1 MDSQFAFAS
10 RDDLWQLQNE
20 MKSVYA
26 TQSEHSDRLARLER
40 RQEEDTRMKS
50 VWGTSSPFP
59 SILGGTP
66 QQDPGYNP
74 AAEAFKNFDQDQSN
88 NMLGSLHLDTEDE
101 PRRGASRANSVRF
114 DESALHGHFGHGSR
128 SSSDFFPLRTGSGL
142 GGHPMTERSSS
153 HKSEGRQSAASL
165 SNPMSRLNSLAYEGR
180 HSTHTPV
187 TPIGPPPGLFHMG
200 PLPSIIR
207 CWLNTNF
214 SNDSLLYA
222 AICTGSYRS
231 VLASSM
237 VQSLGLGDQVTKAN
251 GEAKIKIQV
260 YLPEATIQQA
270 SSRSDSPAPQLPTMT
285 IEFFV
290 QDIPEKDA
298 SIKIFMGSDILRAR
312 NGDILFSQDR
322 LTIFDDD
329 RNKLAVPLVRPEN
342 SEIFHNLLTTSSVPI
357 GTISTSS
364 TDTVSYPFSVVTNGV
379 QETNSAPF
387 DTGDALLQP
396 VDQVNLKADQVSS
409 AVYSPSVTST
419 KQPSVIGDG
428 RNSLIKQQNGRSE
441 SPAQSESHT
450 NDYDSIADGA
460 APDTPTK
467 GETSSMWGSWRRDST
482 QSTRPDSSF
491 SSIASNSGYQRA
503 GRGRGMKVLKPARST
518 APSRST
524 STTQAT
530 LGSDGVTARSSEN
543 GGRVNHHSTSETAEN
558 QRPGPPARTFSNE
571 AKSPLQPS
579 TNKSRPANPIGGAS
593 AFGWLNSSQQKQPS
607 APE

>member
-1 MDSQFAFAS
+1 
-10 RDDLWQLQNE
+10 
-20 MKSVYA
+20 
-26 TQSEHSDRLARLER
+26 
-40 RQEEDTRMKS
+40 
-50 VWGTSSPFP
+50 
-59 SILGGTP
+59 
-66 QQDPGYNP
+66 
-74 AAEAFKNFDQDQSN
+74 
-88 NMLGSLHLDTEDE
+88 MLGSLHLDTEDE

-290 QDIPEKDA
+290 QDMPEKDA
-298 SIKIFMGSDILRAR
+298 SIKIFMGSDILRSR

-357 GTISTSS
+357 STVSTSS
-364 TDTVSYPFSVVTNGV
+364 ADTVSYPFSVVTNGV

-387 DTGDALLQP
+387 DAGDALLQP

-409 AVYSPSVTST
+409 AVYSSSVTST

-428 RNSLIKQQNGRSE
+428 RSSLIKQQNGRSE

-530 LGSDGVTARSSEN
+530 LGSDGITARSSEN

-579 TNKSRPANPIGGAS
+579 TNKSRPTNPIGGAS

>member
-1 MDSQFAFAS
+1 M
-10 RDDLWQLQNE
+10 
-20 MKSVYA
+20 
-26 TQSEHSDRLARLER
+26 DRLANY
-40 RQEEDTRMKS
+40 
-50 VWGTSSPFP
+50 FA
-59 SILGGTP
+59 
-66 QQDPGYNP
+66 DPGYNP

-88 NMLGSLHLDTEDE
+88 NLLGSLHLDTEDE

-142 GGHPMTERSSS
+142 GGLPMTERSSS

-165 SNPMSRLNSLAYEGR
+165 SNPISRLNSLAYEGR
-180 HSTHTPV
+180 HPTLIPV
-187 TPIGPPPGLFHMG
+187 TPIGPPPGLFHLG

-231 VLASSM
+231 VLANSM
-237 VQSLGLGDQVTKAN
+237 VHNLGLGDQVTKID

-270 SSRSDSPAPQLPTMT
+270 SSRSVSPAPQLPTMT

-290 QDIPEKDA
+290 QDMPEKDA
-298 SIKIFMGSDILRAR
+298 SIKIFIGSDVLRTR

-329 RNKLAVPLVRPEN
+329 RSKLAVPLVRPEN
-342 SEIFHNLLTTSSVPI
+342 SEIFHNLLTISSVPI
-357 GTISTSS
+357 STISGSIA
-364 TDTVSYPFSVVTNGV
+364 DTASYPFQVVPNGL
-379 QETNSAPF
+379 QENNTVPF
-387 DTGDALLQP
+387 DARDTP
-396 VDQVNLKADQVSS
+396 VQLVDPVNPKANQASS
-409 AVYSPSVTST
+409 AVYSPIVTSM
-419 KQPSVIGDG
+419 KQPSVIGEG
-428 RNSLIKQQNGRSE
+428 RSSLMKQQNGRSE

-450 NDYDSIADGA
+450 NDYDSIADGTT
-460 APDTPTK
+460 PDTPTK

-482 QSTRPDSSF
+482 QSVRPDSSF
-491 SSIASNSGYQRA
+491 SSVASNTGYQRA
-503 GRGRGMKVLKPARST
+503 GRGRGMKILKPARST

-524 STTQAT
+524 STTQAS
-530 LGSDGVTARSSEN
+530 LGPDGVTGRSPEN
-543 GGRVNHHSTSETAEN
+543 GGRVNHQSTSEMSEN

-571 AKSPLQPS
+571 AKSPLQPL
-579 TNKSRPANPIGGAS
+579 TNKPRSANPIGGAS